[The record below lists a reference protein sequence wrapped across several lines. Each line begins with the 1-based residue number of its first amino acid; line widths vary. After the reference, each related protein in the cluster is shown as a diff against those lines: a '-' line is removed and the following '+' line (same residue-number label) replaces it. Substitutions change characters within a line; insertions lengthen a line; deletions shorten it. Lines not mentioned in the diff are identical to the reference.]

1 MELFLWYLN
10 LLISAKLL
18 LFMDWV
24 KRISLF
30 LMIIGGL
37 VSCSKKEKEPIFI
50 QPELLDTIF
59 KSSYEGMIPCPNCP
73 GIETTIRI
81 YNDSTIS
88 RTIYY
93 QDSKR
98 PIETKMGTWK
108 LKDSVFIA
116 TFDRDKLFYK
126 IKSGQLILRVG
137 SDLREV
143 KGAFSEDYELHKAK
157 PFKPEQI
164 EGDYV
169 LGDSLL
175 HHKINI
181 KHLKKDR
188 YQTIFSHLNN
198 LDSLTNCEVKTQAY
212 LDKEYRLIVALNEEN
227 ENIKISF
234 TKKEAHVVYENVV
247 IDSVLFK
254 CNDTLKMPS
263 VQGIYKKEII
273 KPVLE
278 NLEEE

>member
-1 MELFLWYLN
+1 
-10 LLISAKLL
+10 
-18 LFMDWV
+18 MDWV

-37 VSCSKKEKEPIFI
+37 ISCSKKEKEPIFI

-59 KSSYEGMIPCPNCP
+59 SSAYEGMIPCPNCP

-93 QDSKR
+93 QESKR
-98 PIETKMGTWK
+98 PVETKMGTWK

-126 IKSGQLILRVG
+126 IKNGQLILRVG
-137 SDLREV
+137 SDLKEV
-143 KGAFSEDYELHKAK
+143 KGALSEDYELRKAL
-157 PFKPEQI
+157 PFNPEQI
-164 EGDYV
+164 EGDYI

-175 HHKINI
+175 YQKISI
-181 KHLKKDR
+181 KHLNKDR
-188 YQTIFSHLNN
+188 YQTNFSHHNI
-198 LDSLTNCEVKTQAY
+198 LDSITNCEVKIQAL
-212 LDKEYRLIVALNEEN
+212 LDKEYRLNIALKEEK

-234 TKKEAHVVYENVV
+234 TKKEAHVVYENVL
-247 IDSVLFK
+247 IDSVLFS

-263 VQGIYKKEII
+263 VQGIYKKEMI
-273 KPVLE
+273 KQVLE